1 MDWVGMVVERVSGMR
16 LNEYMQ
22 RNIFEPLGIQDLSM
36 VPPESM
42 RRRLVGIW
50 HRGKDGHL
58 SRRAFPLSSSISGAV
73 PTEIFHSGGAGL
85 YGSIREF
92 GSTLCNTL

>member
-1 MDWVGMVVERVSGMR
+1 MDWVGMVVERVSGMN

-22 RNIFEPLGIQDLSM
+22 KHIFKDLGIQDLSM
-36 VPPESM
+36 VPSESM

-50 HRGKDGHL
+50 QKNEDGHL
-58 SRRAFPLSSSISGAV
+58 TRRSFPLCSSISKAESTG
-73 PTEIFHSGGAGL
+73 IFYSGGAGL

-92 GSTLCNTL
+92 GST